1 MVDNFKIRIVVLK
14 QLLKLDCF
22 YEEIPRNFTDK
33 NYYIAKK
40 DWTLIRTSLESA
52 FFSKVFWGV
61 GKLFGPF
68 LVQGMILEA
77 SLTILKM
84 ISKALGWSVNCLV
97 GCFQY

>member
-22 YEEIPRNFTDK
+22 YDEIPRNFTDK

-52 FFSKVFWGV
+52 FFSKEFWAFFQV
-61 GKLFGPF
+61 LSEGK
-68 LVQGMILEA
+68 VVKNA
-77 SLTILKM
+77 
-84 ISKALGWSVNCLV
+84 
-97 GCFQY
+97 